1 MILSCRTEKR
11 LHDAVVTK
19 IGKDALQGEVKPHD
33 NFYLA
38 KDGWH
43 FVFNESEVACYAVGD
58 VEVVIP
64 R

>member
-1 MILSCRTEKR
+1 MQ
-11 LHDAVVTK
+11 D
-19 IGKDALQGEVKPHD
+19 EVKPHD
-33 NFYLA
+33 NFYLSLS

-43 FVFNESEVACYAVGD
+43 FVFNEYEVACYAVGD